1 MRAECQ
7 VPTIGRAIAALLAAV
22 LAATPLSAQ
31 EPSTE
36 LTGCH
41 DIIVGEWYVLEH
53 GWEGP
58 EAPLLH
64 QRGDSL
70 DFELP
75 SRIEFAG
82 PYWRMD
88 LENPRTQIVVPGGA
102 LPSIHHHTHVRVAGD
117 SLHMSF
123 STGYAGMHIRLVR
136 SMEGWSGIATT
147 FVDYSGEQVNAR
159 PVKLIP
165 ASCDSPPPVSIDAMR
180 PLARSVELE
189 GGLVITL
196 DRPLPESVAIEAVP
210 GRPGRFNVVGRTTA
224 LFGST
229 DSIRIEIDKTRSSP
243 DIEVVYDIELIYPK
257 DYFEVLAARFR
268 DVFGSPTP
276 GTTFSWHNRVT
287 RIDLLDFVSRDGGT
301 RLAVLQLY
309 GY

>member
-1 MRAECQ
+1 MALL
-7 VPTIGRAIAALLAAV
+7 TAALGTA
-22 LAATPLSAQ
+22 PLSAQ
-31 EPSTE
+31 EPTTE

-41 DIIVGEWYVLEH
+41 DIVVGDWFVLLYGED
-53 GWEGP
+53 GP

-82 PYWRMD
+82 PRWPTD
-88 LENPRTQIVVPGGA
+88 TESPTLIVVPPGA
-102 LPSIHHHTHVRVAGD
+102 LPSIHHHRIARFAGH
-117 SLHMSF
+117 SLRMSF
-123 STGYAGMHIRLVR
+123 GTGYSGLVIRLAR
-136 SMEGWSGIATT
+136 SGEGWSGIATT
-147 FVDYSGEQVNAR
+147 GVDYSGEQVNAR
-159 PVKLIP
+159 TVKLIP

-189 GGLVITL
+189 GGSVITL
-196 DRPLPESVAIEAVP
+196 GRPLPESVAIEAVP
-210 GRPGRFNVVGRTTA
+210 DQPDRFHVAGRTTA

-229 DSIRIEIDKTRSSP
+229 DSIRIEMGKIRSSP
-243 DIEVVYDIELIYPK
+243 DVEVVYYIELIYPE
-257 DYFEVLAARFR
+257 DYFERLAARFR

-276 GTTFSWHNRVT
+276 GTEFSWHNRVT
-287 RIDLLDFVSRDGGT
+287 RMDLHYVSRDGGR
-301 RLAVLQLY
+301 RLVVLQLG

>member
-1 MRAECQ
+1 MKLECQ
-7 VPTIGRAIAALLAAV
+7 VPTIGRAIVALLATV
-22 LAATPLSAQ
+22 LVTTPLSAQ
-31 EPSTE
+31 EPTTE

-41 DIIVGEWYVLEH
+41 DLIVGDWFVLMY
-53 GWEGP
+53 GDDGP

-82 PYWRMD
+82 SYS
-88 LENPRTQIVVPGGA
+88 RTDPEHPWTRIVVPGGA
-102 LPSIHHHTHVRVAGD
+102 LPSIHHHSIARFAGHL
-117 SLHMSF
+117 LHISF
-123 STGYAGMHIRLVR
+123 STGHAGMDIRLVR
-136 SMEGWSGIATT
+136 SMEGWSGMATT

-159 PVKLIP
+159 AVTLIP
-165 ASCDSPPPVSIDAMR
+165 ASCASPPPVSIDAMR

-189 GGLVITL
+189 GGLVIIL
-196 DRPLPESVAIEAVP
+196 DRPLPESVLIEAFP
-210 GRPGRFNVVGRTTA
+210 GRPGRFHVAGRTTA

-229 DSIRIEIDKTRSSP
+229 DSIRIEMGKSRSSP
-243 DIEVVYDIELIYPK
+243 DVEVVYYIELFYPK
-257 DYFEVLAARFR
+257 DYFEVLAARLR

-276 GTTFSWHNRVT
+276 GTAFSWHNRVT
-287 RIDLLDFVSRDGGT
+287 RMDLLDYVSRDGGR
-301 RLAVLQLY
+301 RLAVLQLG

>member
-1 MRAECQ
+1 MYARMRAR
-7 VPTIGRAIAALLAAV
+7 PAWTIAALLAAA
-22 LAATPLSAQ
+22 LGTAPLTAQ
-31 EPSTE
+31 EPTTE

-41 DIIVGEWYVLEH
+41 DVVVGDWFVLVY
-53 GWEGP
+53 GLDGP

-64 QRGDSL
+64 EGVDSL

-82 PYWRMD
+82 PRWPTD
-88 LENPRTQIVVPGGA
+88 TESPTLIVVPPGA
-102 LPSIHHHTHVRVAGD
+102 LPSIHHRTHAWPEGH
-117 SLHMSF
+117 SLRMIF
-123 STGYAGMHIRLVR
+123 GTGYSGLDIRLAR
-136 SMEGWSGIATT
+136 SGEGWSGIATT
-147 FVDYSGEQVNAR
+147 LMHIGGVQVNAR
-159 PVKLIP
+159 TVKLIP

-189 GGLVITL
+189 GGSVITL

-210 GRPGRFNVVGRTTA
+210 GRSGRFNVAGRTTA

-229 DSIRIEIDKTRSSP
+229 DSIRIEMGKIRSSP
-243 DIEVVYDIELIYPK
+243 DVEVVYYIELIYPK

-276 GTTFSWHNRVT
+276 GTEFAWHNRIT
-287 RIDLLDFVSRDGGT
+287 RMSLLAVSRDGG
-301 RLAVLQLY
+301 RGFALLQLSEF
-309 GY
+309 